1 MRKSLLML
9 ILFSLLTPNMY
20 VYGVSGNYIALNEN
34 SETIVITVDSTNFRF
49 TPSEVTIEE
58 GQSVRFFWSDEILAH
73 NAVEENGFF
82 DSGNPETSIDFTFEF
97 PIGSNGTYAYICEP
111 HEQMGM
117 EGTIVVTPVVIEI
130 EEEEEEEK
138 EENKPVNSM
147 PNFLLPS
154 TFIIL
159 FLASIMRSRTVK

>member
-1 MRKSLLML
+1 
-9 ILFSLLTPNMY
+9 
-20 VYGVSGNYIALNEN
+20 
-34 SETIVITVDSTNFRF
+34 
-49 TPSEVTIEE
+49 
-58 GQSVRFFWSDEILAH
+58 
-73 NAVEENGFF
+73 
-82 DSGNPETSIDFTFEF
+82 
-97 PIGSNGTYAYICEP
+97 
-111 HEQMGM
+111 MGM
-117 EGTIVVTPVVIEI
+117 EGTIVVTPIVIEI